1 MSMPNSRYMLTFQG
15 FEMVLEV
22 AELHK
27 LLPHEEILPAS
38 LEKLS
43 NEIERDKIL
52 KHPIIVDR
60 NSMIVLD
67 GNHRTEAM
75 KELGYSYIPIC
86 TVDYRNPLI
95 EVKCWYRTIQGTRYE
110 SLAKAFQDFR
120 DLDSDL
126 DDASKIVN
134 SINALVINSKEQA
147 LISDPYRNLPE
158 LYEALKEIEKELR
171 DSGFKI
177 DYASEEAATKGFLE
191 GRFLAYIA
199 MPPLTKEMIIEVAHL
214 GRRFPCKTSRH
225 IFFGRPMGINFP
237 LAFLKNRSVTD
248 ANREFYLW
256 ISKKQIEQI
265 PRRTAFEGRIYD
277 ESILLFH

>member
-1 MSMPNSRYMLTFQG
+1 MPNSRYTLAFQG

-22 AELHK
+22 AELQK
-27 LLPHEEILPAS
+27 LLPHEEIMPTY

-43 NEIERDKIL
+43 HEIERDKII

-60 NSMIVLD
+60 NSMIVID

-86 TVDYRNPLI
+86 AVDYRNPLI

-110 SLAKAFQDFR
+110 SLAEAFQDFR
-120 DLDSDL
+120 YVDSDL
-126 DDASKIVN
+126 EDTSKIVN
-134 SINALVINSKEQA
+134 STNALVITAKEQA
-147 LISDPYRNLPE
+147 LISDLYGNLYE
-158 LYEALKEIEKELR
+158 LYEALKEIENELR

-177 DYASEEAATKGFLE
+177 DYASEEAASKGVLE

-199 MPPLTKEMIIEVAHL
+199 MPPLTKEIIIEVAHS
-214 GRRFPCKTSRH
+214 GQRFTCKTSRH
-225 IFFGRPMGINFP
+225 ILPARPMGIDFP
-237 LAFLKNRSVTD
+237 LTFLKNRSLIE

-256 ISKKQIEQI
+256 ISKNQIEQI

-277 ESILLFH
+277 ESIFLFH